1 MGGFLMAGGDP
12 CAVCGHPIAGR
23 DPRRV
28 TCGHPRCQ
36 RTYRERKGGTPET
49 DRARIAR
56 LMMGAT
62 NGGVSSTAAVLAVAK
77 ATGETPA
84 VVASVWAAMNEAR

>member
-1 MGGFLMAGGDP
+1 MGDSVKAAART
-12 CAVCGHPIAGR
+12 CRVCGGTIAAR

-36 RTYRERKGGTPET
+36 RKYREAKAPTVET

-62 NGGVSSTAAVLAVAK
+62 NGGVPSTEAVLAVAR

-84 VVASVWAAMNEAR
+84 VVQSVWLAMQERG

>member
-1 MGGFLMAGGDP
+1 M
-12 CAVCGHPIAGR
+12 
-23 DPRRV
+23 
-28 TCGHPRCQ
+28 
-36 RTYRERKGGTPET
+36 ET

>member
-1 MGGFLMAGGDP
+1 M
-12 CAVCGHPIAGR
+12 
-23 DPRRV
+23 
-28 TCGHPRCQ
+28 
-36 RTYRERKGGTPET
+36 ET

-62 NGGVSSTAAVLAVAK
+62 NGGVPSTAAVLAVAK